1 MDSTIYILWP
11 DRGRAYVQDKTT
23 YVYEG
28 TKCRGGLRASGGG
41 GVIVGLYG
49 NIKGHPQDTI
59 RVTVSEYNVYNLLLA
74 SPL

>member
-1 MDSTIYILWP
+1 MT
-11 DRGRAYVQDKTT
+11 RH
-23 YVYEG
+23 VYAG
-28 TKCRGGLRASGGG
+28 TKCRGGGLRASGGG
-41 GVIVGLYG
+41 VIVGFYG